1 MEGWSPL
8 CAICLVTSDSWLSL
22 SEQQNVWGQ
31 SLGTGSKTGKLSD
44 SPRGQRRGKGGEDS
58 GLHTSVPANWC
69 VTDRLKLLAIQLSD

>member
-1 MEGWSPL
+1 MDRE
-8 CAICLVTSDSWLSL
+8 
-22 SEQQNVWGQ
+22 Q

-69 VTDRLKLLAIQLSD
+69 VTDGLKLLAIQLSD